1 MGRVVNTDNPG
12 KLRNQMMRTAAE
24 ILRHLSQ
31 KATLD
36 DETKDMAAQLVYC
49 LRGVEDGIEAS
60 AIAWEKRDY
69 WIKAEQLRQRWTW
82 AGNSSARLENLIRNE
97 QWDALPGLMASLFE
111 YFADIKITKLT
122 RDSSAWQ
129 GAYQRLKSE
138 CGS

>member
-1 MGRVVNTDNPG
+1 MSRVVNTDNPG

-31 KATLD
+31 KAALD
-36 DETKDMAAQLVYC
+36 DETKDMTAQLVYC

-60 AIAWEKRDY
+60 AMAWEKRDY

-97 QWDALPGLMASLFE
+97 QWDALPAMMVSLFE

-122 RDSSAWQ
+122 RNASAWE

-138 CGS
+138 VRS